1 VPPPS
6 NWPNTWKP
14 TRRCA
19 RCPIRACPATRNTSA
34 RELFRGNAWLLSF
47 ELYDAAQTNTVLNAL
62 QVPIKATGLGDTPL
76 VIPVASTIFW
86 EAGPE
91 KRKEMDIPDGMVR
104 VSVGLEE
111 AGDLIADFEQAF
123 ASLG

>member
-1 VPPPS
+1 
-6 NWPNTWKP
+6 
-14 TRRCA
+14 
-19 RCPIRACPATRNTSA
+19 
-34 RELFRGNAWLLSF
+34 
-47 ELYDAAQTNTVLNAL
+47 
-62 QVPIKATGLGDTPL
+62 